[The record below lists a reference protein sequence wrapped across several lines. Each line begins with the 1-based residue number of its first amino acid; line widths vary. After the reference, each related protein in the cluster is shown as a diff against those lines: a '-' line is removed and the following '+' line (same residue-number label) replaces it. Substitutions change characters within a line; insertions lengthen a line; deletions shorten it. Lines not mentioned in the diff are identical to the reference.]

1 MKQILYSHGEPAG
14 IGVDLILRIAKLKF
28 WSSINIPIVVISDGA
43 LLKARADLLKLK
55 IEFHELQDLKKAKKN
70 KIGCIQ
76 FHCVSKCKDITPG
89 SLNPQNASYVIS
101 NLNFAI
107 EAAIE
112 NSKIAVV
119 TGPIQKSNIVE
130 GGFKTF
136 QGHTEWIQKRTGSKD
151 AVMLLASK
159 KIKVALAT
167 THIPLS
173 EVPKNIKK
181 AKLINVITI
190 VNNGLKQKFKIKKPK
205 IRVLGLNPH
214 AGESGKI
221 GTEELKIITPAI
233 VACKKLGM
241 NIVGPLSA
249 DTAFNKDL
257 LQDTDAYIAMF
268 HDQALPVLK
277 ALSFGEAINTTLGI
291 PIIRTSVD
299 HGTALEFAGRK
310 KPMLGSLQE
319 AIIQAAVQLK

>member
-14 IGVDLILRIAKLKF
+14 IGVDLILRIANLKF
-28 WSSINIPIVVISDGA
+28 WSSINIPIVVISDGV
-43 LLKARADLLKLK
+43 LLQARANSLKLK
-55 IEFHELQDLKKAKKN
+55 IKLHELSDLKKTKKN
-70 KIGCIQ
+70 KIGCVQ
-76 FHCVSKCKDITPG
+76 FYCVSKCIDVTPG
-89 SLNPQNASYVIS
+89 TLNPKNAHYVIS

-107 EAAIE
+107 DSAML

-119 TGPIQKSNIVE
+119 TGPIQKSNMVE
-130 GGFKTF
+130 AGLKTF
-136 QGHTEWIQKRTGSKD
+136 QGHTEWIKERTQSKE

-173 EVPKNIKK
+173 EVPRNIKK
-181 AKLINVITI
+181 AKLINIIKT
-190 VNNGLKQKFKIKKPK
+190 VNDGLKKKFKIKKPK

-221 GTEELKIITPAI
+221 GTEELTAITPAI
-233 VACKKLGM
+233 VSCQKLGM
-241 NIVGPLSA
+241 NVVGPISA
-249 DTAFNKDL
+249 DTAFNKDIL
-257 LQDTDAYIAMF
+257 KDTDAYIAMF

-277 ALSFGEAINTTLGI
+277 ALSFGEGINMTLGI

-299 HGTALEFAGRK
+299 HGTALEIAGRK
-310 KPMLGSLQE
+310 KPLLGSLKE
-319 AIIQAAVQLK
+319 AIIQAEIQLK